1 MENLPCH
8 ALLSTF
14 NILQLINLHKYYY
27 EGGATVIPFYR

>member
-14 NILQLINLHKYYY
+14 NILHLDLHKYYY
-27 EGGATVIPFYR
+27 EGGATVIPFL